1 MKTKTFVLAL
11 CATLGLGGCDMEV
24 PDLNNPSID
33 VLEKNPTPA
42 AVNSAATGLLLGHRL
57 GKNTQNG
64 YVALLGVLGREA
76 YVLDPGDGRYVTE
89 MLSSPSLD
97 PGSPAFGGNFWTG
110 PYANIRNA
118 HILLRAVESVPN
130 MTEASKEGIRGF
142 AKTMMALEFLHL
154 YNTRYT
160 NGVVLDVDRPL
171 SEPLAPIVTDP
182 AVVLAHINTLLDAG
196 KTHLQAGG
204 ATFSFP
210 LGSGFEGFDTPATFL
225 RFNRALK
232 ARVEVYA
239 GHYDEALTALEESFL
254 DETGSMDLG
263 VYNAYG
269 TGSGDTTNDLRD
281 QDILVHPSVVTEAER
296 KTNGTLDERVIRK
309 VEQLDEP
316 STLQG
321 LTSSYGFTMYKK
333 PTAPIPIIRNEELLL
348 LRAEANMKRENL
360 FPAERDINIVRTRS
374 GGLPTVLLNTDTIE
388 DELLKQRRYS
398 LLFEG
403 GHRWID
409 MRRFGRLS
417 ELPRDRAGDVVHTA
431 FPVPTAEIDARQ

>member
-11 CATLGLGGCDMEV
+11 CATLGLGGCYGEV

-64 YVALLGVLGREA
+64 YVTLLGVLGREA
-76 YVLDPGDGRYVTE
+76 YALDPGDGRYITE
-89 MLSSPSLD
+89 LLAGPGLD
-97 PGSPAFGGNFWTG
+97 PGSPAFGGNFWGG

-118 HILLRAVESVPN
+118 HILLRAVDSVAN
-130 MTEASKEGIRGF
+130 VSEASKEGIRGF
-142 AKTMMALEFLHL
+142 AKTMIALEFLHL

-171 SEPLAPIVTDP
+171 GSTLAPIVTDP
-182 AVVLAHINTLLDAG
+182 AQVLAHINMLLDEG
-196 KTHLQAGG
+196 QTHLLAGG

-210 LGSGFEGFDTPATFL
+210 LSTGFEGFDTPATFL
-225 RFNRALK
+225 TFNRALK

-239 GHYDEALTALEESFL
+239 GHYAEALTALEASFL
-254 DETGSMDLG
+254 DEAGPMDKG

-269 TGSGDTTNDLRD
+269 TGSGDTTNALNNPN
-281 QDILVHPSVVTEAER
+281 IFVHPSVVADAER
-296 KTNGTLDERVIRK
+296 KPDGTLDDRVTRK
-309 VEQLDEP
+309 VKEVEP
-316 STLQG
+316 RTLQG
-321 LTSSYGFTMYKK
+321 LTSQHAFRMYEK
-333 PTAPIPIIRNEELLL
+333 PNAPIPIIRNEELLL
-348 LRAEANMKRENL
+348 LRAEAYMKQENF

-374 GGLPTVLLNTDTIE
+374 GGLPSVVLNAATIE
-388 DELLKQRRYS
+388 NELLEQRRYS

-409 MRRFGRLS
+409 MRRFNRLN
-417 ELPRDRAGDVVHTA
+417 ELPTDAEGHRVHVA
-431 FPVPTAEIDARQ
+431 FPVPTAEMDARK

>member
-11 CATLGLGGCDMEV
+11 CATLGLGGCYGEV

-76 YVLDPGDGRYVTE
+76 YVLEAGDARYITE
-89 MLSSPSLD
+89 MLAGPGLD

-118 HILLRAVESVPN
+118 HILLRAVERVGMP
-130 MTEASKEGIRGF
+130 EASKQGIRGF
-142 AKTMMALEFLHL
+142 AKTMLALEFLHL
-154 YNTRYT
+154 YTTRYT
-160 NGVVLDVDRPL
+160 NGVALDVDRPL
-171 SEPLAPIVTDP
+171 GAPLAPLVKDP
-182 AVVLAHINTLLDAG
+182 AQVLAHINTLLDEG
-196 KTHLQAGG
+196 KTHLQAAG
-204 ATFSFP
+204 AEFSFP
-210 LGSGFEGFDTPATFL
+210 LGTGFADFSTPATFL
-225 RFNRALK
+225 TFNRALK

-239 GHYDEALTALEESFL
+239 GHYGEALTALEESFL
-254 DETGSMDLG
+254 DEAGPMDKG
-263 VYNAYG
+263 AYNAYG
-269 TGSGDTTNDLRD
+269 TGSGDTTNALNDPD
-281 QDILVHPSVVTEAER
+281 VVVHPSVVAQAER
-296 KTNGTLDERVIRK
+296 KPDGTLDERVIRK
-309 VEQLDEP
+309 VKELEEP
-316 STLQG
+316 RTLQG
-321 LTSSYGFTMYKK
+321 LSSKYVFRMYEK
-333 PTAPIPIIRNEELLL
+333 PNSPIPIIRNEELLL
-348 LRAEANMKRENL
+348 LRAEAYMKREDY

-374 GGLPTVLLNTDTIE
+374 GGLPTVVLNAANIE
-388 DELLKQRRYS
+388 EELLEQRRYS

-417 ELPRDRAGDVVHTA
+417 ELPRDRQGDAVHSA
-431 FPVPTAEIDARQ
+431 FPVPTAELDARQ